1 MAKAITQEERQLAK
15 LVEQLPIAEE
25 EKTPW
30 VERIRNG
37 EMSEDLAVQI
47 REKITG
53 LPEAQGDEHGQ
64 INRTRYLT
72 ELTTLVKRW
81 RFASQSHNFGRK

>member
-15 LVEQLPIAEE
+15 LVEQLPIADE
-25 EKTPW
+25 EKTLW

-37 EMSEDLAVQI
+37 EMSEALATEI

-53 LPEAQGDEHGQ
+53 LTEAEGDEHGQ

-72 ELTTLVKRW
+72 ELTMLTKRW
-81 RFASQSHNFGRK
+81 RLASQSHNFGRK